1 MEEKQTEHQ
10 IIRSYIQGIVTGIL
24 MVLLAAGVW
33 WFIVHPTV
41 FFSDVSSE
49 NGLNHAQ
56 MESVLK
62 KANQIIDHIQK
73 EYILEDIP
81 NEALIEG
88 MYGGIMDILNDK
100 YAAYYTKEEYA
111 QVKKHTEGVYGGIGV
126 SVNDELEIVR
136 VYQNSPAEQANIEA
150 GDRLVRINGVLTE
163 TMTKQERDSAMAGQL
178 GDVKKLELYRPSAGT
193 TYEVEVTLAEVE
205 TPTVFWRMMEDGV
218 VYLQITAFE
227 NVTQEQFEKAW
238 AEITSTGEMKGLIL
252 DLRNNL
258 GGGLNP
264 VMKVANA
271 LVPEGLVS
279 YTEDKQGNRQ
289 EFRSEGTGAG
299 VPMVV
304 LVNEK
309 SASASELLAGALK
322 ERGAAQLVGTTTYG
336 KGIVQTTWS
345 LSDGTAFKMTT
356 AKYYTPDGHN
366 IQGTGIEPDIFIDL
380 TAEQKAM
387 TEIPEDEDMQ
397 LQTALELVR
406 TRLGK

>member
-1 MEEKQTEHQ
+1 MEDKQTEHQ
-10 IIRSYIQGIVTGIL
+10 IVRSYIQGIVTGIL
-24 MVLLAAGVW
+24 MVLLVAGVW
-33 WFIVHPTV
+33 WFIVKPTV
-41 FFSDVSSE
+41 FLSDVSSD
-49 NGLNHAQ
+49 NGLDGAQ
-56 MESVLK
+56 METLLK

-73 EYILEDIP
+73 EYILEDVS
-81 NEALIEG
+81 NEALVEG
-88 MYGGIMDILNDK
+88 MYDGIMSVLNDK

-111 QVKKHTEGVYGGIGV
+111 QVKKHTDGVYGGIGL
-126 SVNDELEIVR
+126 SVNDDMEIVR
-136 VYQNSPAEQANIEA
+136 VYENSPAQKANIEA
-150 GDRLVRINGVLTE
+150 GDVLVRINGVLTE
-163 TMTKQERDSAMAGQL
+163 SMTRQERDSIMAGEI
-178 GDVKKLELYRPSAGT
+178 GDVKKLELYRASAGE
-193 TYEVEVTLAEVE
+193 TYEVEVVLAEVE
-205 TPTVFWRMMEDGV
+205 TPTVFWKMLEDGI

-227 NVTQEQFEKAW
+227 TVTQDQFESAW
-238 AEITSTGEMKGLIL
+238 NEITATAAMKGLIL

-264 VMKVANA
+264 VMKVANC

-289 EFRSEGTGAG
+289 EFHSEGAGAG

-356 AKYYTPDGHN
+356 AKYYTPEGHN

-387 TEIPEDEDMQ
+387 TQVPEEEDMQ

-406 TRLGK
+406 TELGK

>member
-10 IIRSYIQGIVTGIL
+10 IVRSYIQGIVTGIL

-41 FFSDVSSE
+41 FLSDVSSE
-49 NGLNHAQ
+49 NGLNHTQ

-73 EYILEDIP
+73 EYILEDVS
-81 NEALIEG
+81 NDALIEG
-88 MYGGIMDILNDK
+88 MYGGIMDVLNDK

-111 QVKKHTEGVYGGIGV
+111 QVKKHTDGVYGGIGV

-136 VYQNSPAEQANIEA
+136 VYQNSPAEQAHIEA

-163 TMTKQERDSAMAGQL
+163 TMTKQERESAMAGEL

-227 NVTQEQFEKAW
+227 NVTQEQFEAAW
-238 AEITSTGEMKGLIL
+238 TEITSSGEMKGLIL

-299 VPMVV
+299 VPMAV

-322 ERGAAQLVGTTTYG
+322 ERGVAQLVGTTTYG

-356 AKYYTPDGHN
+356 AKYFTPDGNN

-387 TEIPEDEDMQ
+387 AEVPEEEDMQ

-406 TRLGK
+406 TELGK

>member
-10 IIRSYIQGIVTGIL
+10 IVRSYIQGIVTGIL

-49 NGLNHAQ
+49 NGLSHAQ

-73 EYILEDIP
+73 EYILEDIS

-88 MYGGIMDILNDK
+88 MYGGIMDVLNDK

-136 VYQNSPAEQANIEA
+136 VYQNSPAEQANIET
-150 GDRLVRINGVLTE
+150 GDRLIRINGVLTE

-205 TPTVFWRMMEDGV
+205 TPTVFWRMMEDGI

-227 NVTQEQFEKAW
+227 NVTQDQFEKAW
-238 AEITSTGEMKGLIL
+238 TEITSIGEMKGLICL
-252 DLRNNL
+252 L
-258 GGGLNP
+258 
-264 VMKVANA
+264 
-271 LVPEGLVS
+271 
-279 YTEDKQGNRQ
+279 YTSRC
-289 EFRSEGTGAG
+289 
-299 VPMVV
+299 V
-304 LVNEK
+304 
-309 SASASELLAGALK
+309 
-322 ERGAAQLVGTTTYG
+322 
-336 KGIVQTTWS
+336 
-345 LSDGTAFKMTT
+345 
-356 AKYYTPDGHN
+356 
-366 IQGTGIEPDIFIDL
+366 
-380 TAEQKAM
+380 
-387 TEIPEDEDMQ
+387 
-397 LQTALELVR
+397 
-406 TRLGK
+406 

>member
-10 IIRSYIQGIVTGIL
+10 IVRSYIQGIVTGIL

-49 NGLNHAQ
+49 NGLSHAQ

-73 EYILEDIP
+73 EYILEDIS

-88 MYGGIMDILNDK
+88 MYGGIMDVLNDK

-136 VYQNSPAEQANIEA
+136 VYQNSPAEQANIET
-150 GDRLVRINGVLTE
+150 GDRLIRINGVLTE

-205 TPTVFWRMMEDGV
+205 TPTVFWRMMEDGI

-227 NVTQEQFEKAW
+227 NVTQDQFEKAW
-238 AEITSTGEMKGLIL
+238 TEITSIGEMKGLIL

-299 VPMVV
+299 VPMAV

-406 TRLGK
+406 TKLGK

>member
-1 MEEKQTEHQ
+1 
-10 IIRSYIQGIVTGIL
+10 
-24 MVLLAAGVW
+24 
-33 WFIVHPTV
+33 
-41 FFSDVSSE
+41 
-49 NGLNHAQ
+49 
-56 MESVLK
+56 
-62 KANQIIDHIQK
+62 
-73 EYILEDIP
+73 
-81 NEALIEG
+81 
-88 MYGGIMDILNDK
+88 MYGGIMDVLNDK

-111 QVKKHTEGVYGGIGV
+111 QVKKHTDGVYGGIGV

-136 VYQNSPAEQANIEA
+136 VYQNSPAEKAHIEA

-163 TMTKQERDSAMAGQL
+163 TMTKQERESAMAGEL

-227 NVTQEQFEKAW
+227 NVTQEQFEAAW
-238 AEITSTGEMKGLIL
+238 TEITSSGEMKGLIL

-299 VPMVV
+299 VPMAV

-322 ERGAAQLVGTTTYG
+322 ERGVAQLVGTTTYG

-356 AKYYTPDGHN
+356 AKYFTPDGNN

-387 TEIPEDEDMQ
+387 AEVPYTSSVLP
-397 LQTALELVR
+397 AR
-406 TRLGK
+406 SFS